1 MAKRTRKK
9 RKISPI
15 KKTLRK
21 KNLARNFIVLL
32 SLIFI
37 LLLFAYFFL
46 SKNNQAVNSSSNNNI
61 LQSQKLYTND
71 EIMEEIIQNLNPDI
85 KNNILEKDL
94 EEEKTKKESFEE
106 ELKKDISKEVFE
118 RQKEIEKSKVE
129 QKIEI
134 KQSKEIED
142 EIIEEKSQIEKP
154 ITKQKKD
161 LITKKD
167 NYKYDLKTKPKLV
180 IIIDDVVSKIQKDK
194 ILNIG
199 YPITMAFLPPKSG
212 HKESAIIA
220 QNLPFHM
227 IHFPMQASKNFKNI
241 EVNTLNISDSYET
254 IEARVKQLRVL
265 YPNATYTNN
274 HTGSVFT
281 ENYEAMDKL
290 FSELKKYNFIFVDS
304 KTTPNSVAKELSIK
318 YQMPYIVRDTF
329 LDNDRSFTAI
339 QNQLKDAIRVAKK
352 QGFAIAIG
360 HPYEVT
366 FQVLKESKHLLNDVE
381 PIFLNKLPYFHVKA
395 GKDDIAKQTPINE
408 AEVYGYF
415 QGKLIMYSNFK
426 KKGNS

>member
-15 KKTLRK
+15 KKSLRK
-21 KNLARNFIVLL
+21 RNLARNFIVLL
-32 SLIFI
+32 ALIFL

-46 SKNNQAVNSSSNNNI
+46 SKNNQTVKSSSNNNI
-61 LQSQKLYTND
+61 LQSKKLYTND
-71 EIMEEIIQNLNPDI
+71 EIMEKVIENLNPDS
-85 KNNILEKDL
+85 KNNILEKNL
-94 EEEKTKKESFEE
+94 ETEENKKEIFEQ
-106 ELKKDISKEVFE
+106 ELKKDILKEVLE
-118 RQKEIEKSKVE
+118 KQKEIEKSKIEEKV
-129 QKIEI
+129 EI
-134 KQSKEIED
+134 KQAKEPSKEIED
-142 EIIEEKSQIEKP
+142 EIIEEKTKIEKP
-154 ITKQKKD
+154 AIKEKKE

-167 NYKYDLKTKPKLV
+167 SYKYDLKTKPKLV
-180 IIIDDVVSKIQKDK
+180 IIIDDVVSKSQKDK

-199 YPITMAFLPPKSG
+199 YPITMAFLPPNG
-212 HKESAIIA
+212 VQKESAIIA

-290 FSELKKYNFIFVDS
+290 FRALKKYNFIFVDS

-381 PIFLNKLPYFHVKA
+381 PIFLNKLPY
-395 GKDDIAKQTPINE
+395 
-408 AEVYGYF
+408 
-415 QGKLIMYSNFK
+415 L
-426 KKGNS
+426 

>member
-15 KKTLRK
+15 KKSLRK
-21 KNLARNFIVLL
+21 RNLARNFIVLL
-32 SLIFI
+32 ALIFL

-71 EIMEEIIQNLNPDI
+71 EIMEKVIENLNPDS
-85 KNNILEKDL
+85 KNNILEKNL
-94 EEEKTKKESFEE
+94 ETEENKKEIFEQ
-106 ELKKDISKEVFE
+106 ELKKDILKEVLE
-118 RQKEIEKSKVE
+118 KQKEIEKSKIEEKV
-129 QKIEI
+129 EI
-134 KQSKEIED
+134 KQAKEPSKEIED
-142 EIIEEKSQIEKP
+142 EIIEEKTKIEKP
-154 ITKQKKD
+154 AIKEKKE

-167 NYKYDLKTKPKLV
+167 SYKYDLKTKPKLV
-180 IIIDDVVSKIQKDK
+180 IIIDDVVSKSQKDK

-199 YPITMAFLPPKSG
+199 YPITMAFLPPNG
-212 HKESAIIA
+212 VQKESAIIA

-241 EVNTLNISDSYET
+241 EIDTLNISDSYEK
-254 IEARVKQLRVL
+254 IEARVKKLRDL
-265 YPNATYTNN
+265 YPNTTYTNN

-290 FSELKKYNFIFVDS
+290 FRALKKYNFIFVDS

-381 PIFLNKLPYFHVKA
+381 PIFLNKLPY
-395 GKDDIAKQTPINE
+395 
-408 AEVYGYF
+408 
-415 QGKLIMYSNFK
+415 L
-426 KKGNS
+426 

>member
-1 MAKRTRKK
+1 MVKKTRKK

-15 KKTLRK
+15 KKSLRK
-21 KNLARNFIVLL
+21 RNLARNFIVLL
-32 SLIFI
+32 ALIFL

-46 SKNNQAVNSSSNNNI
+46 SKNNQAVKSSSNNNI
-61 LQSQKLYTND
+61 LQSKKLYTND
-71 EIMEEIIQNLNPDI
+71 EIMEKVIENLNPDS
-85 KNNILEKDL
+85 KNNILEKNL
-94 EEEKTKKESFEE
+94 ETEENKKEIFEQ
-106 ELKKDISKEVFE
+106 ELKKDILKEVLE
-118 RQKEIEKSKVE
+118 KQKEIEKSKIEEKV
-129 QKIEI
+129 EI
-134 KQSKEIED
+134 KQAKEPSKEIED
-142 EIIEEKSQIEKP
+142 EIIEEKTKIEKP
-154 ITKQKKD
+154 AIKEKKE

-167 NYKYDLKTKPKLV
+167 SYKYDLKTKPKLV
-180 IIIDDVVSKIQKDK
+180 IIIDDVVSKSQKDK

-199 YPITMAFLPPKSG
+199 YPITMAFLPPNG
-212 HKESAIIA
+212 VQKESAIIA

-290 FSELKKYNFIFVDS
+290 FRALKKYNFIFVDS

-366 FQVLKESKHLLNDVE
+366 FKVLKESKHLLNDVE
-381 PIFLNKLPYFHVKA
+381 PIFLNKLPY
-395 GKDDIAKQTPINE
+395 
-408 AEVYGYF
+408 
-415 QGKLIMYSNFK
+415 L
-426 KKGNS
+426 

>member
-15 KKTLRK
+15 KKSLRK
-21 KNLARNFIVLL
+21 RNLARNFIVLL
-32 SLIFI
+32 ALIFL

-46 SKNNQAVNSSSNNNI
+46 SKNNQAVKSSSNNNI
-61 LQSQKLYTND
+61 LQSKKLYTND
-71 EIMEEIIQNLNPDI
+71 EIMEKVIENLNPDN
-85 KNNILEKDL
+85 KNNILEKNL
-94 EEEKTKKESFEE
+94 ETEENKKEIFEQ
-106 ELKKDISKEVFE
+106 ELKKDILKEVLE
-118 RQKEIEKSKVE
+118 KQKEIEKSKIEEKV
-129 QKIEI
+129 EI
-134 KQSKEIED
+134 KQAKEPSKEIED
-142 EIIEEKSQIEKP
+142 EIIEEKTKIEKP
-154 ITKQKKD
+154 AIKEKKE

-167 NYKYDLKTKPKLV
+167 SYKYDLKTKPKLV
-180 IIIDDVVSKIQKDK
+180 IIIDDVVSKTQKDK

-199 YPITMAFLPPKSG
+199 YPITMAFLPPNSG

-290 FSELKKYNFIFVDS
+290 FRALKKYNFIFVDS

-381 PIFLNKLPYFHVKA
+381 PIFLNKLPY
-395 GKDDIAKQTPINE
+395 
-408 AEVYGYF
+408 
-415 QGKLIMYSNFK
+415 L
-426 KKGNS
+426 

>member
-1 MAKRTRKK
+1 MVKKTRKK

-15 KKTLRK
+15 KKSLRK
-21 KNLARNFIVLL
+21 RNLARNFIVLL
-32 SLIFI
+32 ALIFL

-46 SKNNQAVNSSSNNNI
+46 SKNNQTVKSSSNNNI
-61 LQSQKLYTND
+61 LQSKKLYTND
-71 EIMEEIIQNLNPDI
+71 EIMEKVIENLNPDS
-85 KNNILEKDL
+85 KNNILEKNL
-94 EEEKTKKESFEE
+94 ETEENKKEIFEQ
-106 ELKKDISKEVFE
+106 ELKKDILKEVLE
-118 RQKEIEKSKVE
+118 KQKEIEKSKIEEKV
-129 QKIEI
+129 EI
-134 KQSKEIED
+134 KQAKEPSKEIED
-142 EIIEEKSQIEKP
+142 EIIEEKTQIEKP

-180 IIIDDVVSKIQKDK
+180 IIIDDVVSKSQKDK

-199 YPITMAFLPPKSG
+199 YPITMAFLPPNG
-212 HKESAIIA
+212 VQKESAIIA

-290 FSELKKYNFIFVDS
+290 FRALKKYNFIFVDS

-381 PIFLNKLPYFHVKA
+381 PIFLNKLPY
-395 GKDDIAKQTPINE
+395 
-408 AEVYGYF
+408 
-415 QGKLIMYSNFK
+415 L
-426 KKGNS
+426 

>member
-1 MAKRTRKK
+1 MVKKTRKK

-15 KKTLRK
+15 KKSLRK
-21 KNLARNFIVLL
+21 RNLARNFIVLL
-32 SLIFI
+32 ALIFL

-46 SKNNQAVNSSSNNNI
+46 SKNNQTVKSSSNNNI
-61 LQSQKLYTND
+61 LQSKKLYTND
-71 EIMEEIIQNLNPDI
+71 EIMEKVIENLNPDS
-85 KNNILEKDL
+85 KNNILEKNL
-94 EEEKTKKESFEE
+94 ETEENKKEIFEQ
-106 ELKKDISKEVFE
+106 ELKKDILKEVLE
-118 RQKEIEKSKVE
+118 KQKEIEKSKIEEKV
-129 QKIEI
+129 EI
-134 KQSKEIED
+134 KQAKEPSKEIED
-142 EIIEEKSQIEKP
+142 EIIEEKTKIEKP
-154 ITKQKKD
+154 AIKEKKE

-167 NYKYDLKTKPKLV
+167 SYKYDLKTKPKLV
-180 IIIDDVVSKIQKDK
+180 IIIDDVVSKTQKDK

-241 EVNTLNISDSYET
+241 EVNTLNISDSYEK
-254 IEARVKQLRVL
+254 IEARVKKLRDL
-265 YPNATYTNN
+265 YPNTTYTNN

-290 FSELKKYNFIFVDS
+290 FRALKKYNFIFVDS

-381 PIFLNKLPYFHVKA
+381 PIFLNKLPY
-395 GKDDIAKQTPINE
+395 
-408 AEVYGYF
+408 
-415 QGKLIMYSNFK
+415 L
-426 KKGNS
+426 

>member
-1 MAKRTRKK
+1 MVKKTRKK

-15 KKTLRK
+15 KKSLRK
-21 KNLARNFIVLL
+21 RNLARNFIVLL
-32 SLIFI
+32 ALIFL

-46 SKNNQAVNSSSNNNI
+46 SKNNQTVKSSSNNNI
-61 LQSQKLYTND
+61 LQSKKLYTND
-71 EIMEEIIQNLNPDI
+71 EIMEKVIENLNPDS
-85 KNNILEKDL
+85 KNNILEKNL
-94 EEEKTKKESFEE
+94 ETEENKKEIFEQ
-106 ELKKDISKEVFE
+106 ELKKDILKEVLE
-118 RQKEIEKSKVE
+118 KQKEIEKSKIEEKV
-129 QKIEI
+129 EI
-134 KQSKEIED
+134 KQAKEPSKEIED
-142 EIIEEKSQIEKP
+142 EIIEEKTKIEKP
-154 ITKQKKD
+154 AIKEKKE

-167 NYKYDLKTKPKLV
+167 SYKYDLKTKPKLV
-180 IIIDDVVSKIQKDK
+180 IIIDDVVSKSQKDK

-199 YPITMAFLPPKSG
+199 YPITMAFLPPNG
-212 HKESAIIA
+212 VQKESAIIA

-241 EVNTLNISDSYET
+241 EIDTLNISDSYEK
-254 IEARVKQLRVL
+254 IEARVKKLRDL
-265 YPNATYTNN
+265 YPNTTYTNN

-290 FSELKKYNFIFVDS
+290 FRALKKYNFIFVDS

-366 FQVLKESKHLLNDVE
+366 FKVLKESKHLLNDVE
-381 PIFLNKLPYFHVKA
+381 PIFLNKLPY
-395 GKDDIAKQTPINE
+395 
-408 AEVYGYF
+408 
-415 QGKLIMYSNFK
+415 L
-426 KKGNS
+426 

>member
-1 MAKRTRKK
+1 MVKKTRKK

-21 KNLARNFIVLL
+21 RNLARNFIVLL
-32 SLIFI
+32 ALIFL

-46 SKNNQAVNSSSNNNI
+46 SKNNQTVKSSSNNNI
-61 LQSQKLYTND
+61 LQSKKLYTND
-71 EIMEEIIQNLNPDI
+71 EIMEKVIENLNPDS
-85 KNNILEKDL
+85 KNNILEKNL
-94 EEEKTKKESFEE
+94 ETEENKKEIFEQ
-106 ELKKDISKEVFE
+106 ELKKDILKEVLE
-118 RQKEIEKSKVE
+118 KQKEIEKSKIEEKV
-129 QKIEI
+129 EI
-134 KQSKEIED
+134 KQAKEPSKEIED
-142 EIIEEKSQIEKP
+142 EIIEEKTKIEKP
-154 ITKQKKD
+154 AIKEKKE

-167 NYKYDLKTKPKLV
+167 SYKYDLKTKPKLV
-180 IIIDDVVSKIQKDK
+180 IIIDDVVSKSQKDK

-199 YPITMAFLPPKSG
+199 YPITMAFLPPNSG

-290 FSELKKYNFIFVDS
+290 FRALKKYNFIFVDS

-366 FQVLKESKHLLNDVE
+366 FKVLKESKHLLNDVE
-381 PIFLNKLPYFHVKA
+381 PIFLNKLPY
-395 GKDDIAKQTPINE
+395 
-408 AEVYGYF
+408 
-415 QGKLIMYSNFK
+415 L
-426 KKGNS
+426 

>member
-1 MAKRTRKK
+1 MVKKTRKK

-15 KKTLRK
+15 KKSLRK
-21 KNLARNFIVLL
+21 RNLARNFIVLL
-32 SLIFI
+32 ALIFL

-46 SKNNQAVNSSSNNNI
+46 SKNNQTVKSSSNNNI
-61 LQSQKLYTND
+61 LQSKKLYTND
-71 EIMEEIIQNLNPDI
+71 EIMEKVIENLNPDS
-85 KNNILEKDL
+85 KNNILEKNL
-94 EEEKTKKESFEE
+94 ETEENKKEIFEQ
-106 ELKKDISKEVFE
+106 ELKKDILKEVLE
-118 RQKEIEKSKVE
+118 KQKEIEKSKIEEKV
-129 QKIEI
+129 EI
-134 KQSKEIED
+134 KQAKEPSKEIED
-142 EIIEEKSQIEKP
+142 EIIEEKTKIEKP
-154 ITKQKKD
+154 AIKEKKE

-167 NYKYDLKTKPKLV
+167 SYKYDLKTKPKLV
-180 IIIDDVVSKIQKDK
+180 IIIDDVVSKSQKDK

-199 YPITMAFLPPKSG
+199 YPITMAFLPPNSG

-241 EVNTLNISDSYET
+241 EIDTLNISDSYEK
-254 IEARVKQLRVL
+254 IEARVKKLRDL
-265 YPNATYTNN
+265 YPNTTYTNN

-290 FSELKKYNFIFVDS
+290 FRALKKYNFIFVDS

-366 FQVLKESKHLLNDVE
+366 FKVLKESKHLLNDVE
-381 PIFLNKLPYFHVKA
+381 PIFLNKLPY
-395 GKDDIAKQTPINE
+395 
-408 AEVYGYF
+408 
-415 QGKLIMYSNFK
+415 L
-426 KKGNS
+426 

>member
-32 SLIFI
+32 ALIFL

-46 SKNNQAVNSSSNNNI
+46 SKNNQTVKSSSNNNI
-61 LQSQKLYTND
+61 LQSKKLYTND
-71 EIMEEIIQNLNPDI
+71 EIMEKVIENLNPDS
-85 KNNILEKDL
+85 KNNILEKNLQL
-94 EEEKTKKESFEE
+94 EEDKKEIFEQ
-106 ELKKDISKEVFE
+106 ELKKDILKEVLE
-118 RQKEIEKSKVE
+118 KQKEIEKSKIEEKV
-129 QKIEI
+129 EI
-134 KQSKEIED
+134 KQAKEPSKEIED
-142 EIIEEKSQIEKP
+142 EIIEEKTKIEKP
-154 ITKQKKD
+154 AIKEKKE

-167 NYKYDLKTKPKLV
+167 SYKYDLKTKPKLV
-180 IIIDDVVSKIQKDK
+180 IIIDDVVSKSQKDK

-199 YPITMAFLPPKSG
+199 YPITMAFLPPNG
-212 HKESAIIA
+212 VQKESAIIA

-241 EVNTLNISDSYET
+241 EIDTLNISDSYEK
-254 IEARVKQLRVL
+254 IEARVKKLRDL
-265 YPNATYTNN
+265 YPNTTYTNN

-290 FSELKKYNFIFVDS
+290 FRALKKYNFIFVDS

-366 FQVLKESKHLLNDVE
+366 FKVLKESKHLLNDVE
-381 PIFLNKLPYFHVKA
+381 PIFLNKLPY
-395 GKDDIAKQTPINE
+395 
-408 AEVYGYF
+408 
-415 QGKLIMYSNFK
+415 L
-426 KKGNS
+426 

>member
-15 KKTLRK
+15 KKSLRK
-21 KNLARNFIVLL
+21 RNLARNFIVLL
-32 SLIFI
+32 TLIFL

-46 SKNNQAVNSSSNNNI
+46 SKNNQTVKSSSNNNI

-71 EIMEEIIQNLNPDI
+71 EIMEEVIESLNPDS

-94 EEEKTKKESFEE
+94 QTEENKKEIFEK
-106 ELKKDISKEVFE
+106 ELKKDILKEVLE
-118 RQKEIEKSKVE
+118 KQKEIEKLKIE
-129 QKIEI
+129 QNIEI
-134 KQSKEIED
+134 KQPKEPSKEIEE
-142 EIIEEKSQIEKP
+142 EIIEEKSKIEKP
-154 ITKQKKD
+154 IIKETKQ

-167 NYKYDLKTKPKLV
+167 SYKYDLKTKPKLV
-180 IIIDDVVSKIQKDK
+180 IIIDDVVSKSQKDK

-199 YPITMAFLPPKSG
+199 YPINMAFLPPNG
-212 HKESAIIA
+212 AQKESATIA

-241 EVNTLNISDSYET
+241 ESDTLNISDSYEK
-254 IEARVKQLRVL
+254 IEARVKQLRAL
-265 YPNATYTNN
+265 YPNAIYTNN

-290 FSELKKYNFIFVDS
+290 FRALKKYNFIFVDS

-366 FQVLKESKHLLNDVE
+366 FKVLKESKHLLNDVE
-381 PIFLNKLPYFHVKA
+381 PIFLNKLPY
-395 GKDDIAKQTPINE
+395 
-408 AEVYGYF
+408 
-415 QGKLIMYSNFK
+415 L
-426 KKGNS
+426 

>member
-1 MAKRTRKK
+1 MVKKTRKK

-15 KKTLRK
+15 KKSLRK
-21 KNLARNFIVLL
+21 RNLARNFIVLL
-32 SLIFI
+32 ALIFL

-46 SKNNQAVNSSSNNNI
+46 SKNNQTVKSSSNNNI
-61 LQSQKLYTND
+61 LQSKKLYTND
-71 EIMEEIIQNLNPDI
+71 EIMEKVIENLNPDS
-85 KNNILEKDL
+85 KNNILEKNL
-94 EEEKTKKESFEE
+94 ETEENKKEIFEQ
-106 ELKKDISKEVFE
+106 ELKKDILKEVLE
-118 RQKEIEKSKVE
+118 KQKEIEKSKIEEKV
-129 QKIEI
+129 EI
-134 KQSKEIED
+134 KQAKEPSKEIED
-142 EIIEEKSQIEKP
+142 EIIEEKTQIEKP

-180 IIIDDVVSKIQKDK
+180 IIIDDVVSKSQKDK

-199 YPITMAFLPPKSG
+199 YPITMAFLPPNG
-212 HKESAIIA
+212 VQKESAIIA

-290 FSELKKYNFIFVDS
+290 FRALKKYNFIFVDS
-304 KTTPNSVAKELSIK
+304 RTTPNSVAKELSIK

-381 PIFLNKLPYFHVKA
+381 PIFLNKLPY
-395 GKDDIAKQTPINE
+395 
-408 AEVYGYF
+408 
-415 QGKLIMYSNFK
+415 L
-426 KKGNS
+426 

>member
-1 MAKRTRKK
+1 MVKKTRKK

-15 KKTLRK
+15 KKSLRK
-21 KNLARNFIVLL
+21 RNLARNFIVLL
-32 SLIFI
+32 ALIFL

-46 SKNNQAVNSSSNNNI
+46 SKNNQTVKSSSNNNI
-61 LQSQKLYTND
+61 LQSKKLYTND
-71 EIMEEIIQNLNPDI
+71 EIMEKVIENLNPDS
-85 KNNILEKDL
+85 KNNILEKNL
-94 EEEKTKKESFEE
+94 ETEENKKEIFEQ
-106 ELKKDISKEVFE
+106 ELKKDILKEVLE
-118 RQKEIEKSKVE
+118 KQKEIEKSKIEEKV
-129 QKIEI
+129 EI
-134 KQSKEIED
+134 KQAKEPSKEIED
-142 EIIEEKSQIEKP
+142 EIIEEKTKIEKP
-154 ITKQKKD
+154 AIKEKKE

-167 NYKYDLKTKPKLV
+167 SYKYDLKTKPKLV
-180 IIIDDVVSKIQKDK
+180 IIIDDVVSKSQKDK

-199 YPITMAFLPPKSG
+199 YPITMAFLPPNSG

-254 IEARVKQLRVL
+254 IEARVKQLRDL
-265 YPNATYTNN
+265 YPNTTYTNN

-290 FSELKKYNFIFVDS
+290 FRALKKYNFIFVDS

-381 PIFLNKLPYFHVKA
+381 PIFLNKLPY
-395 GKDDIAKQTPINE
+395 
-408 AEVYGYF
+408 
-415 QGKLIMYSNFK
+415 L
-426 KKGNS
+426 

>member
-1 MAKRTRKK
+1 MVKKTRKK

-15 KKTLRK
+15 KKSLRK
-21 KNLARNFIVLL
+21 RNLARNFIVLL
-32 SLIFI
+32 ALIFL

-46 SKNNQAVNSSSNNNI
+46 SKNNQTVKSSSNNNI
-61 LQSQKLYTND
+61 LQSKKLYTND
-71 EIMEEIIQNLNPDI
+71 EIMEKVIENLNPDS
-85 KNNILEKDL
+85 KNNILEKNL
-94 EEEKTKKESFEE
+94 ETEENKKEIFEQ
-106 ELKKDISKEVFE
+106 ELKKDILKEVLE
-118 RQKEIEKSKVE
+118 KQKEIEKSKIEEKV
-129 QKIEI
+129 EI
-134 KQSKEIED
+134 KQAKEPSKEIED
-142 EIIEEKSQIEKP
+142 EIIEEKTKIEKP
-154 ITKQKKD
+154 AIKEKKELIAKKD
-161 LITKKD
+161 R
-167 NYKYDLKTKPKLV
+167 YKYDLKTKPKLV
-180 IIIDDVVSKIQKDK
+180 IIIDDVVSKSQKDK

-199 YPITMAFLPPKSG
+199 YPITMAFLPPNG
-212 HKESAIIA
+212 VQKESAIIA

-241 EVNTLNISDSYET
+241 EIDTLNISDSYEK
-254 IEARVKQLRVL
+254 IEARVKKLRDL
-265 YPNATYTNN
+265 YPNTTYTNN

-290 FSELKKYNFIFVDS
+290 FRALKKYNFIFVDS
-304 KTTPNSVAKELSIK
+304 RTTPNSVAKELSIK

-381 PIFLNKLPYFHVKA
+381 PIFLNKLPY
-395 GKDDIAKQTPINE
+395 
-408 AEVYGYF
+408 
-415 QGKLIMYSNFK
+415 L
-426 KKGNS
+426 

>member
-1 MAKRTRKK
+1 MVKKTRKK

-15 KKTLRK
+15 KKSLRK
-21 KNLARNFIVLL
+21 RNLARNFIVLL
-32 SLIFI
+32 ALIFL

-46 SKNNQAVNSSSNNNI
+46 SKNNQTVKSSSNNNI
-61 LQSQKLYTND
+61 LQSKKLYTND
-71 EIMEEIIQNLNPDI
+71 EIMEKVIENLNPDS
-85 KNNILEKDL
+85 KNNILEKNL
-94 EEEKTKKESFEE
+94 ETEENKKEIFEQ
-106 ELKKDISKEVFE
+106 ELKKDILKEVLE
-118 RQKEIEKSKVE
+118 KQKEIEKSKIEEKV
-129 QKIEI
+129 EI
-134 KQSKEIED
+134 KQAKEPSKEIED
-142 EIIEEKSQIEKP
+142 EIIEEKTKIEKP
-154 ITKQKKD
+154 AIKEKKE

-167 NYKYDLKTKPKLV
+167 SYKYDLKTKPKLV
-180 IIIDDVVSKIQKDK
+180 IIIDDVVSKTQKDK

-199 YPITMAFLPPKSG
+199 YPITMAFLPPNG
-212 HKESAIIA
+212 VQKESAIIA

-241 EVNTLNISDSYET
+241 EIDTLNISDSYEK
-254 IEARVKQLRVL
+254 IEARVKKLRDL
-265 YPNATYTNN
+265 YPNTTYTNN

-290 FSELKKYNFIFVDS
+290 FRALKKYNFIFVDS

-366 FQVLKESKHLLNDVE
+366 FKVLKESKHLLNDVE
-381 PIFLNKLPYFHVKA
+381 PIFLNKLPY
-395 GKDDIAKQTPINE
+395 
-408 AEVYGYF
+408 
-415 QGKLIMYSNFK
+415 L
-426 KKGNS
+426 

>member
-15 KKTLRK
+15 KKSLRK
-21 KNLARNFIVLL
+21 RNLARNFIVLL
-32 SLIFI
+32 ALIFL

-61 LQSQKLYTND
+61 LQSKKLYTND
-71 EIMEEIIQNLNPDI
+71 EIMEKVIENLNPDS
-85 KNNILEKDL
+85 KNNILEKNL
-94 EEEKTKKESFEE
+94 ETEENKKEIFEQ
-106 ELKKDISKEVFE
+106 ELKKDILKEVLE
-118 RQKEIEKSKVE
+118 KQKEIEKSKIEEKV
-129 QKIEI
+129 EI
-134 KQSKEIED
+134 KQAKEPSKEIED
-142 EIIEEKSQIEKP
+142 EIIEEKTKIEKP
-154 ITKQKKD
+154 AIKEKKE

-167 NYKYDLKTKPKLV
+167 SYKYDLKTKPKLV
-180 IIIDDVVSKIQKDK
+180 IIIDDVVSKSQKDK

-199 YPITMAFLPPKSG
+199 YPITMAFLPPNG
-212 HKESAIIA
+212 VQKESAIIA

-241 EVNTLNISDSYET
+241 EIDTLNISDSYEK
-254 IEARVKQLRVL
+254 IEARVKKLRDL
-265 YPNATYTNN
+265 YPNTTYTNN

-290 FSELKKYNFIFVDS
+290 FRALKKYNFIFVDS

-366 FQVLKESKHLLNDVE
+366 FKVLKESKHLLNDVE
-381 PIFLNKLPYFHVKA
+381 PIFLNKLPY
-395 GKDDIAKQTPINE
+395 
-408 AEVYGYF
+408 
-415 QGKLIMYSNFK
+415 L
-426 KKGNS
+426 

>member
-1 MAKRTRKK
+1 MVKKTRKK

-15 KKTLRK
+15 KKSLRK
-21 KNLARNFIVLL
+21 RNLARNFIVLL
-32 SLIFI
+32 ALIFL

-46 SKNNQAVNSSSNNNI
+46 SKNNQTVKSSSNNNI
-61 LQSQKLYTND
+61 LQSKKLYTND
-71 EIMEEIIQNLNPDI
+71 EIMEKVIENLNPDS
-85 KNNILEKDL
+85 KNNILEKNL
-94 EEEKTKKESFEE
+94 ETEENKKEIFEQ
-106 ELKKDISKEVFE
+106 ELKKDILKEVLE
-118 RQKEIEKSKVE
+118 KQKEIEKSKIEEKV
-129 QKIEI
+129 EI
-134 KQSKEIED
+134 KQAKEPSKEIED

-180 IIIDDVVSKIQKDK
+180 IIIDDVVSKSQKDK

-199 YPITMAFLPPKSG
+199 YPITMAFLPPNG
-212 HKESAIIA
+212 VQKESAIIA

-241 EVNTLNISDSYET
+241 EIDTLNISDSYET

-290 FSELKKYNFIFVDS
+290 FRALKKYNFIFVDS

-381 PIFLNKLPYFHVKA
+381 PIFLNKLPY
-395 GKDDIAKQTPINE
+395 
-408 AEVYGYF
+408 
-415 QGKLIMYSNFK
+415 L
-426 KKGNS
+426 

>member
-1 MAKRTRKK
+1 MVKKTRKK

-15 KKTLRK
+15 KKSLRK
-21 KNLARNFIVLL
+21 RNLARNFIVLL
-32 SLIFI
+32 ALIFL

-46 SKNNQAVNSSSNNNI
+46 SKNNQTVKSSSNNNI
-61 LQSQKLYTND
+61 LQSKKLYTND
-71 EIMEEIIQNLNPDI
+71 EIMEKVIENLNPDS
-85 KNNILEKDL
+85 KNNILEKNL
-94 EEEKTKKESFEE
+94 ETEENKKEIFEQ
-106 ELKKDISKEVFE
+106 ELKKDILKEVLE
-118 RQKEIEKSKVE
+118 KQKEIEKSKIEEKV
-129 QKIEI
+129 EI
-134 KQSKEIED
+134 KQAKEPSKEIED
-142 EIIEEKSQIEKP
+142 EIIEEKTKIEKP
-154 ITKQKKD
+154 AIKEKKE

-167 NYKYDLKTKPKLV
+167 SYKYDLKTKPKLV
-180 IIIDDVVSKIQKDK
+180 IIIDDVVSKSQKDK

-199 YPITMAFLPPKSG
+199 YPITMAFLPPNG
-212 HKESAIIA
+212 VQKESAIIA

-241 EVNTLNISDSYET
+241 EVNTLNISDSYEK
-254 IEARVKQLRVL
+254 IEARVKKLRDL
-265 YPNATYTNN
+265 YPNTTYTNN

-290 FSELKKYNFIFVDS
+290 FRALKKYNFIFVDS

-381 PIFLNKLPYFHVKA
+381 PIFLNKLPY
-395 GKDDIAKQTPINE
+395 
-408 AEVYGYF
+408 
-415 QGKLIMYSNFK
+415 L
-426 KKGNS
+426 

>member
-1 MAKRTRKK
+1 MVKKTRKK

-15 KKTLRK
+15 KKSLRK
-21 KNLARNFIVLL
+21 RNLARNFIVLL

-46 SKNNQAVNSSSNNNI
+46 SKNNQTVNSSSNNNI
-61 LQSQKLYTND
+61 LQSKKLYTND
-71 EIMEEIIQNLNPDI
+71 EIMEKVIENLNPDS
-85 KNNILEKDL
+85 KNNILEKNL
-94 EEEKTKKESFEE
+94 ETEENKKEIFEQ
-106 ELKKDISKEVFE
+106 ELKKDILKEVLE
-118 RQKEIEKSKVE
+118 KQKEIEKSKIEEKV
-129 QKIEI
+129 EI
-134 KQSKEIED
+134 KQAKEPSKEIED
-142 EIIEEKSQIEKP
+142 EIIEEKTKIEKP
-154 ITKQKKD
+154 AIKEKKE

-167 NYKYDLKTKPKLV
+167 SYKYDLKTKPKLV
-180 IIIDDVVSKIQKDK
+180 IIIDDVVSKSQKDK

-199 YPITMAFLPPKSG
+199 YPITMAFLPPNG
-212 HKESAIIA
+212 VQKESAIIA

-290 FSELKKYNFIFVDS
+290 FRALKKYNFIFVDS

-366 FQVLKESKHLLNDVE
+366 FKVLKESKHLLNDVE
-381 PIFLNKLPYFHVKA
+381 PIFLNKLPY
-395 GKDDIAKQTPINE
+395 
-408 AEVYGYF
+408 
-415 QGKLIMYSNFK
+415 L
-426 KKGNS
+426 

>member
-1 MAKRTRKK
+1 MVKKTRKK

-15 KKTLRK
+15 KKSLRK
-21 KNLARNFIVLL
+21 RNLARNFIVLL
-32 SLIFI
+32 ALIFL

-46 SKNNQAVNSSSNNNI
+46 SKNNQTVKSSSNNNI
-61 LQSQKLYTND
+61 LQSKKLYTND
-71 EIMEEIIQNLNPDI
+71 EIMEKVIENLNPDN
-85 KNNILEKDL
+85 KNNILEKNL
-94 EEEKTKKESFEE
+94 ETEENKKEIFEQ
-106 ELKKDISKEVFE
+106 ELKKDILKEVLE
-118 RQKEIEKSKVE
+118 KQKEIEKSKIEEKV
-129 QKIEI
+129 EI
-134 KQSKEIED
+134 KQAKEPSKEIED
-142 EIIEEKSQIEKP
+142 EIIEEKTKIEKP
-154 ITKQKKD
+154 AIKEKKE

-167 NYKYDLKTKPKLV
+167 SYKYDLKTKPKLV
-180 IIIDDVVSKIQKDK
+180 IIIDDVVSKSQKDK

-199 YPITMAFLPPKSG
+199 YPITMAFLPPNG
-212 HKESAIIA
+212 VQKESAIIA

-241 EVNTLNISDSYET
+241 EIDTLNISDSYEK
-254 IEARVKQLRVL
+254 IEARVKKLRDL
-265 YPNATYTNN
+265 YPNTTYTNN

-290 FSELKKYNFIFVDS
+290 FRALKKYNFIFVDS

-381 PIFLNKLPYFHVKA
+381 PIFLNKLPY
-395 GKDDIAKQTPINE
+395 
-408 AEVYGYF
+408 
-415 QGKLIMYSNFK
+415 L
-426 KKGNS
+426 

>member
-46 SKNNQAVNSSSNNNI
+46 SKNNQTVKSSSNNNI
-61 LQSQKLYTND
+61 LQSKKLYTND
-71 EIMEEIIQNLNPDI
+71 EIMEKVIENLNPDS
-85 KNNILEKDL
+85 KNNILEKNL
-94 EEEKTKKESFEE
+94 ETEENKKEIFEQ
-106 ELKKDISKEVFE
+106 ELKKDILKEVLE
-118 RQKEIEKSKVE
+118 KQKEIEKSKIEEKV
-129 QKIEI
+129 EI
-134 KQSKEIED
+134 KQAKEPSKEIED
-142 EIIEEKSQIEKP
+142 EIIEEKTKIEKP
-154 ITKQKKD
+154 AIKEKKE

-167 NYKYDLKTKPKLV
+167 SYKYDLKTKPKLV
-180 IIIDDVVSKIQKDK
+180 IIIDDVVSKSQKDK

-199 YPITMAFLPPKSG
+199 YPITMAFLPPNSG

-290 FSELKKYNFIFVDS
+290 FRALKKYNFIFVDS
-304 KTTPNSVAKELSIK
+304 RTTPNSVAKELSIK

-381 PIFLNKLPYFHVKA
+381 PIFLNKLPY
-395 GKDDIAKQTPINE
+395 
-408 AEVYGYF
+408 
-415 QGKLIMYSNFK
+415 L
-426 KKGNS
+426 

>member
-21 KNLARNFIVLL
+21 RNLARNFIVLL

-106 ELKKDISKEVFE
+106 VFE
-118 RQKEIEKSKVE
+118 RQKEIEKSKIE
-129 QKIEI
+129 QKIET

-180 IIIDDVVSKIQKDK
+180 IIIDDVVSKTQKDK

-199 YPITMAFLPPKSG
+199 YPITMAFLPPNSG
-212 HKESAIIA
+212 HKESAIIT

-290 FSELKKYNFIFVDS
+290 FRALKKYNFIFVDS
-304 KTTPNSVAKELSIK
+304 RTTPNSVAKELSIK

-381 PIFLNKLPYFHVKA
+381 PIFLNKLPY
-395 GKDDIAKQTPINE
+395 
-408 AEVYGYF
+408 
-415 QGKLIMYSNFK
+415 L
-426 KKGNS
+426 

>member
-1 MAKRTRKK
+1 MVKKTRKK

-15 KKTLRK
+15 KKSLRK
-21 KNLARNFIVLL
+21 RNLARNFIVLL
-32 SLIFI
+32 ALIFL

-46 SKNNQAVNSSSNNNI
+46 SKNNQTVNSSSNNNI
-61 LQSQKLYTND
+61 LQSKKLYTND
-71 EIMEEIIQNLNPDI
+71 EIMEKVIENLNPDS
-85 KNNILEKDL
+85 KNNILEKNL
-94 EEEKTKKESFEE
+94 ETEENKKEIFEQ
-106 ELKKDISKEVFE
+106 ELKKDILKEVLE
-118 RQKEIEKSKVE
+118 KQKEIEKSKIEEKV
-129 QKIEI
+129 EI
-134 KQSKEIED
+134 KQAKEPSKEIED
-142 EIIEEKSQIEKP
+142 EIIEEKTQIEKP

-180 IIIDDVVSKIQKDK
+180 IIIDDVVSKTQKDK

-199 YPITMAFLPPKSG
+199 YPITMAFLPPNSG

-241 EVNTLNISDSYET
+241 EIDTLNISDSYEK
-254 IEARVKQLRVL
+254 IEARVKKLRDL
-265 YPNATYTNN
+265 YPNTTYTNN

-290 FSELKKYNFIFVDS
+290 FRALKKYNFIFVDS
-304 KTTPNSVAKELSIK
+304 RTTPNSVAKELSIK

-366 FQVLKESKHLLNDVE
+366 FKVLKESKHLLNDVE
-381 PIFLNKLPYFHVKA
+381 PIFLNKLPY
-395 GKDDIAKQTPINE
+395 
-408 AEVYGYF
+408 
-415 QGKLIMYSNFK
+415 L
-426 KKGNS
+426 

>member
-32 SLIFI
+32 ALIFL

-61 LQSQKLYTND
+61 LQSKKLYTND
-71 EIMEEIIQNLNPDI
+71 EIMEKVIENLNPDS
-85 KNNILEKDL
+85 KNNILEKNL
-94 EEEKTKKESFEE
+94 ETEENKKEIFEQ
-106 ELKKDISKEVFE
+106 ELKKDILKEVLE
-118 RQKEIEKSKVE
+118 KQKEIEKSKIEEKV
-129 QKIEI
+129 EI
-134 KQSKEIED
+134 KQAKEPSKEIED
-142 EIIEEKSQIEKP
+142 EIIEEKTKIEKP
-154 ITKQKKD
+154 AIKEKKE

-167 NYKYDLKTKPKLV
+167 SYKYDLKTKPKLV
-180 IIIDDVVSKIQKDK
+180 IIIDDVVSKSQKDK

-199 YPITMAFLPPKSG
+199 YPITMAFLPPNG
-212 HKESAIIA
+212 VQKESAIIA

-241 EVNTLNISDSYET
+241 EIDTLNISDSYEK
-254 IEARVKQLRVL
+254 IEARVKKLRDL
-265 YPNATYTNN
+265 YPNTTYTNN

-290 FSELKKYNFIFVDS
+290 FRALKKYNFIFVDS

-381 PIFLNKLPYFHVKA
+381 PIFLNKLPY
-395 GKDDIAKQTPINE
+395 
-408 AEVYGYF
+408 
-415 QGKLIMYSNFK
+415 L
-426 KKGNS
+426 

>member
-1 MAKRTRKK
+1 MVKKTRKK

-15 KKTLRK
+15 KKSLRK
-21 KNLARNFIVLL
+21 RNLARNFIVLL
-32 SLIFI
+32 ALIFL

-46 SKNNQAVNSSSNNNI
+46 SKNNQTVKSSSNNNI
-61 LQSQKLYTND
+61 LQSKKLYTND
-71 EIMEEIIQNLNPDI
+71 EIMEKVIENLNPDS
-85 KNNILEKDL
+85 KNNILEKNL
-94 EEEKTKKESFEE
+94 ETEENKKEIFEQ
-106 ELKKDISKEVFE
+106 ELKKDILKEVLE
-118 RQKEIEKSKVE
+118 KQKEIEKSKIEEKV
-129 QKIEI
+129 EI
-134 KQSKEIED
+134 KQAKEPSKEIED
-142 EIIEEKSQIEKP
+142 EIIEEKTKIEKP
-154 ITKQKKD
+154 AIKEKKE

-167 NYKYDLKTKPKLV
+167 SYKYDLKTKPKLV
-180 IIIDDVVSKIQKDK
+180 IIIDDVVSKSQKDK

-199 YPITMAFLPPKSG
+199 YPITMAFLPPNSG

-241 EVNTLNISDSYET
+241 EIDTLNISDSYET

-290 FSELKKYNFIFVDS
+290 FRALKKYNFIFVDS
-304 KTTPNSVAKELSIK
+304 RTTPNSVAKELSIK

-366 FQVLKESKHLLNDVE
+366 FKVLKESKHLLNDVE
-381 PIFLNKLPYFHVKA
+381 PIFLNKLPY
-395 GKDDIAKQTPINE
+395 
-408 AEVYGYF
+408 
-415 QGKLIMYSNFK
+415 L
-426 KKGNS
+426 

>member
-21 KNLARNFIVLL
+21 RNLARNFIVLL

-46 SKNNQAVNSSSNNNI
+46 SKNNQAVKSSSNNNI
-61 LQSQKLYTND
+61 LQSKKLYTND
-71 EIMEEIIQNLNPDI
+71 EIMEKIIQNLNPDI

-94 EEEKTKKESFEE
+94 ETEETKKEIFEQ
-106 ELKKDISKEVFE
+106 ELKKDILKEVLE
-118 RQKEIEKSKVE
+118 KQKEIEKSKIEEKV
-129 QKIEI
+129 EI
-134 KQSKEIED
+134 KQAKEPSKEIED
-142 EIIEEKSQIEKP
+142 EIIEEKTQIEKP

-180 IIIDDVVSKIQKDK
+180 IIIDDVVSKSQKDK

-199 YPITMAFLPPKSG
+199 YPITMAFLPPNSG

-290 FSELKKYNFIFVDS
+290 FRALKKYNFIFVDS

-366 FQVLKESKHLLNDVE
+366 FKVLKESKHLLNDVE
-381 PIFLNKLPYFHVKA
+381 PIFLNKLPY
-395 GKDDIAKQTPINE
+395 
-408 AEVYGYF
+408 
-415 QGKLIMYSNFK
+415 L
-426 KKGNS
+426 

>member
-1 MAKRTRKK
+1 M
-9 RKISPI
+9 
-15 KKTLRK
+15 
-21 KNLARNFIVLL
+21 
-32 SLIFI
+32 
-37 LLLFAYFFL
+37 
-46 SKNNQAVNSSSNNNI
+46 SKNNQTVKSSSNNNI
-61 LQSQKLYTND
+61 LQSKKLYTND
-71 EIMEEIIQNLNPDI
+71 EIMEKVIENLNPDS
-85 KNNILEKDL
+85 KNNILEKNL
-94 EEEKTKKESFEE
+94 ETEENKKEIFEQ
-106 ELKKDISKEVFE
+106 ELKKDILKEVLE
-118 RQKEIEKSKVE
+118 KQKEIEKSKIEEKV
-129 QKIEI
+129 EI
-134 KQSKEIED
+134 KQAKEPSKEIED
-142 EIIEEKSQIEKP
+142 EIIEEKTKIEKP
-154 ITKQKKD
+154 AIKEKKE

-167 NYKYDLKTKPKLV
+167 SYKYDLKTKPKLV
-180 IIIDDVVSKIQKDK
+180 IIIDDVVSKSQKDK

-199 YPITMAFLPPKSG
+199 YPITMAFLPPNG
-212 HKESAIIA
+212 VQKESAIIA

-241 EVNTLNISDSYET
+241 EIDTLNISDSYEK
-254 IEARVKQLRVL
+254 IEARVKKLRDL
-265 YPNATYTNN
+265 YPNTTYTNN

-290 FSELKKYNFIFVDS
+290 FRALKKYNFIFVDS

-381 PIFLNKLPYFHVKA
+381 PIFLNKLPY
-395 GKDDIAKQTPINE
+395 
-408 AEVYGYF
+408 
-415 QGKLIMYSNFK
+415 L
-426 KKGNS
+426 

>member
-1 MAKRTRKK
+1 MVKKTRKK

-15 KKTLRK
+15 KKSLRK
-21 KNLARNFIVLL
+21 RNLARNFIVLL
-32 SLIFI
+32 ALIFL

-46 SKNNQAVNSSSNNNI
+46 SKNNQTVKSSSNNNI
-61 LQSQKLYTND
+61 LQSKKLYTND
-71 EIMEEIIQNLNPDI
+71 EIMEKVIENLNPDN
-85 KNNILEKDL
+85 KNNILEKNL
-94 EEEKTKKESFEE
+94 ETEENKKEIFEQ
-106 ELKKDISKEVFE
+106 ELKKDILKEVLE
-118 RQKEIEKSKVE
+118 KQKEIEKSKIEEKV
-129 QKIEI
+129 EI
-134 KQSKEIED
+134 KQAKEPSKEIED
-142 EIIEEKSQIEKP
+142 EIIEEKTKIEKP
-154 ITKQKKD
+154 AIKEKKE

-167 NYKYDLKTKPKLV
+167 SYKYDLKTKPKLV
-180 IIIDDVVSKIQKDK
+180 IIIDDVVSKSQKDK

-199 YPITMAFLPPKSG
+199 YPINMAFLPPNG
-212 HKESAIIA
+212 VQKESAIIA

-241 EVNTLNISDSYET
+241 EVDTLNISDSYEK

-290 FSELKKYNFIFVDS
+290 FRALKKYNFIFVDS

-366 FQVLKESKHLLNDVE
+366 FKVLKESKHLLNDVE
-381 PIFLNKLPYFHVKA
+381 PIFLNKLPY
-395 GKDDIAKQTPINE
+395 
-408 AEVYGYF
+408 
-415 QGKLIMYSNFK
+415 L
-426 KKGNS
+426 

>member
-1 MAKRTRKK
+1 MVKKTRKK

-15 KKTLRK
+15 KKSLRK
-21 KNLARNFIVLL
+21 RNLARNFIVLL
-32 SLIFI
+32 ALIFL

-46 SKNNQAVNSSSNNNI
+46 SKNNQTVKSSSNNNI
-61 LQSQKLYTND
+61 LQSKKLYTND
-71 EIMEEIIQNLNPDI
+71 EIMEKVIENLNPDN
-85 KNNILEKDL
+85 KNNILEKNL
-94 EEEKTKKESFEE
+94 ETEENKKEIFEQ
-106 ELKKDISKEVFE
+106 ELKKDILKEVLE
-118 RQKEIEKSKVE
+118 KQKEIEKSKIEEKV
-129 QKIEI
+129 EI
-134 KQSKEIED
+134 KQAKEPSKEIED
-142 EIIEEKSQIEKP
+142 EIIEEKTKIEKP
-154 ITKQKKD
+154 AIKEKKE

-167 NYKYDLKTKPKLV
+167 SYKYDLKTKPKLV
-180 IIIDDVVSKIQKDK
+180 IIIDDVVSKSQKDK

-199 YPITMAFLPPKSG
+199 YPITMAFLPPNG
-212 HKESAIIA
+212 VQKESAIIA

-241 EVNTLNISDSYET
+241 EVDTLNISDSYEK

-290 FSELKKYNFIFVDS
+290 FRALKKYNFIFVDS

-366 FQVLKESKHLLNDVE
+366 FKVLKESKHLLNDVE
-381 PIFLNKLPYFHVKA
+381 PIFLNKLPY
-395 GKDDIAKQTPINE
+395 
-408 AEVYGYF
+408 
-415 QGKLIMYSNFK
+415 L
-426 KKGNS
+426 

>member
-1 MAKRTRKK
+1 MVKKTRKK

-15 KKTLRK
+15 KKSLRK
-21 KNLARNFIVLL
+21 RNLARNFIVLL
-32 SLIFI
+32 ALIFL

-46 SKNNQAVNSSSNNNI
+46 SKNNQTVKSSSNNNI
-61 LQSQKLYTND
+61 LQSKKLYTND
-71 EIMEEIIQNLNPDI
+71 EIMEKVIENLNPDS
-85 KNNILEKDL
+85 KNNILEKNL
-94 EEEKTKKESFEE
+94 ETEENKKEIFEQ
-106 ELKKDISKEVFE
+106 ELKKDILKEVLE
-118 RQKEIEKSKVE
+118 KQKEIEKSKIEEKV
-129 QKIEI
+129 EI
-134 KQSKEIED
+134 KQAKEPSKEIED
-142 EIIEEKSQIEKP
+142 EIIEEKTKIEKP
-154 ITKQKKD
+154 AIKEKKE

-167 NYKYDLKTKPKLV
+167 SYKYDLKTKPKLV
-180 IIIDDVVSKIQKDK
+180 IIIDDVVSKSQKDK

-199 YPITMAFLPPKSG
+199 YPITMAFLPPNG
-212 HKESAIIA
+212 VQKESAIIA

-241 EVNTLNISDSYET
+241 EIDTLNISDSYEK
-254 IEARVKQLRVL
+254 IEARVKKLRVL

-290 FSELKKYNFIFVDS
+290 FRALKKYNFIFVDS

-366 FQVLKESKHLLNDVE
+366 FKVLKESKHLLNDVE
-381 PIFLNKLPYFHVKA
+381 PIFLNKLPY
-395 GKDDIAKQTPINE
+395 
-408 AEVYGYF
+408 
-415 QGKLIMYSNFK
+415 L
-426 KKGNS
+426 

>member
-1 MAKRTRKK
+1 MVKKTRKK

-15 KKTLRK
+15 KKSLRK
-21 KNLARNFIVLL
+21 RNLARNFIVLL
-32 SLIFI
+32 ALIFL

-46 SKNNQAVNSSSNNNI
+46 SKNNQTVKSSSNNNI
-61 LQSQKLYTND
+61 LQSKKLYTND
-71 EIMEEIIQNLNPDI
+71 EIMEKVIENLNPDS
-85 KNNILEKDL
+85 KNNILEKNL
-94 EEEKTKKESFEE
+94 ETEENKKEIFEQ
-106 ELKKDISKEVFE
+106 ELKKDILKEVLE
-118 RQKEIEKSKVE
+118 KQKEIEKSKIEEKV
-129 QKIEI
+129 EI
-134 KQSKEIED
+134 KQAKEPSKEIED

-180 IIIDDVVSKIQKDK
+180 IIIDDVVSKSQKDK

-199 YPITMAFLPPKSG
+199 YPITMAFLPPNG
-212 HKESAIIA
+212 VQKESAIIA

-241 EVNTLNISDSYET
+241 EINTLNISDSYET

-290 FSELKKYNFIFVDS
+290 FRALKKYNFIFVDS

-381 PIFLNKLPYFHVKA
+381 PIFLNKLPY
-395 GKDDIAKQTPINE
+395 
-408 AEVYGYF
+408 
-415 QGKLIMYSNFK
+415 L
-426 KKGNS
+426 

>member
-1 MAKRTRKK
+1 MVKKTRKK

-15 KKTLRK
+15 KKSLRK
-21 KNLARNFIVLL
+21 RNLARNFIVLL
-32 SLIFI
+32 ALIFL

-46 SKNNQAVNSSSNNNI
+46 SKNNQAVKSSSNNNI

-71 EIMEEIIQNLNPDI
+71 EIMEKVIENLNPDN
-85 KNNILEKDL
+85 KNNILEKNL
-94 EEEKTKKESFEE
+94 ETEENKKEIFEQ
-106 ELKKDISKEVFE
+106 ELKKDILKEVLE
-118 RQKEIEKSKVE
+118 KQKEIEKSKIEEKV
-129 QKIEI
+129 EI
-134 KQSKEIED
+134 KQAKEPSKEIED
-142 EIIEEKSQIEKP
+142 EIIEEKTKIEKP
-154 ITKQKKD
+154 AIKEKKE

-167 NYKYDLKTKPKLV
+167 SYKYDLKTKPKLV
-180 IIIDDVVSKIQKDK
+180 IIIDDVVSKSQKDK

-199 YPITMAFLPPKSG
+199 YPITMAFLPPNG
-212 HKESAIIA
+212 VQKESAIIA

-241 EVNTLNISDSYET
+241 EIDTLNISDSYEK
-254 IEARVKQLRVL
+254 IEARVKKLRDL
-265 YPNATYTNN
+265 YPNTTYTNN

-290 FSELKKYNFIFVDS
+290 FRALKKYNFIFVDS
-304 KTTPNSVAKELSIK
+304 RTTPNSVAKELSIK

-381 PIFLNKLPYFHVKA
+381 PIFLNKLPY
-395 GKDDIAKQTPINE
+395 
-408 AEVYGYF
+408 
-415 QGKLIMYSNFK
+415 L
-426 KKGNS
+426 

>member
-21 KNLARNFIVLL
+21 RNLARNFIVLL
-32 SLIFI
+32 ALIFL

-61 LQSQKLYTND
+61 LQSKKLYTND
-71 EIMEEIIQNLNPDI
+71 EIMEKVIENLNPDS
-85 KNNILEKDL
+85 KNNILEKNL
-94 EEEKTKKESFEE
+94 ETEENKKEIFEQ
-106 ELKKDISKEVFE
+106 ELKKDILKEVLE
-118 RQKEIEKSKVE
+118 KQKEIEKSKIEEKV
-129 QKIEI
+129 EI
-134 KQSKEIED
+134 KQAKEPSKEIED
-142 EIIEEKSQIEKP
+142 EIIEEKTKIEKP
-154 ITKQKKD
+154 AIKEKKE

-167 NYKYDLKTKPKLV
+167 SYKYDLKTKPKLV
-180 IIIDDVVSKIQKDK
+180 IIIDDVVSKSQKDK

-199 YPITMAFLPPKSG
+199 YPITMAFLPPNG
-212 HKESAIIA
+212 VQKESAIIA

-241 EVNTLNISDSYET
+241 EIDTLNISDSYEK
-254 IEARVKQLRVL
+254 IEARVKKLRDL
-265 YPNATYTNN
+265 YPNTTYTNN

-290 FSELKKYNFIFVDS
+290 FRALKKYNFIFVDS

-366 FQVLKESKHLLNDVE
+366 FKVLKESKHLLNDVE
-381 PIFLNKLPYFHVKA
+381 PIFLNKLPY
-395 GKDDIAKQTPINE
+395 
-408 AEVYGYF
+408 
-415 QGKLIMYSNFK
+415 L
-426 KKGNS
+426 

>member
-21 KNLARNFIVLL
+21 RNLARNFIVLL

-71 EIMEEIIQNLNPDI
+71 EIMEKVIENLNPDS
-85 KNNILEKDL
+85 KNNILEKNL
-94 EEEKTKKESFEE
+94 ETEENKKEIFEQ
-106 ELKKDISKEVFE
+106 ELKKDILKEVLE
-118 RQKEIEKSKVE
+118 KQKEIEKSKIEEKV
-129 QKIEI
+129 EI
-134 KQSKEIED
+134 KQAKEPSKEIED
-142 EIIEEKSQIEKP
+142 EIIEEKTKIEKP
-154 ITKQKKD
+154 AIKEKKE

-167 NYKYDLKTKPKLV
+167 SYKYDLKTKPKLV
-180 IIIDDVVSKIQKDK
+180 IIIDDVVSKSQKDK

-199 YPITMAFLPPKSG
+199 YPITMAFLPPNG
-212 HKESAIIA
+212 VQKESAIIA

-290 FSELKKYNFIFVDS
+290 FRALKKYNFIFVDS
-304 KTTPNSVAKELSIK
+304 RTTPNSVAKELSIK

-381 PIFLNKLPYFHVKA
+381 PIFLNKLPY
-395 GKDDIAKQTPINE
+395 
-408 AEVYGYF
+408 
-415 QGKLIMYSNFK
+415 L
-426 KKGNS
+426 

>member
-61 LQSQKLYTND
+61 LQSKKLYTND
-71 EIMEEIIQNLNPDI
+71 EIMEKVIENLNPDS
-85 KNNILEKDL
+85 KNNILEKNL
-94 EEEKTKKESFEE
+94 ETEENKKEIFEQ
-106 ELKKDISKEVFE
+106 ELKKDILKEVLE
-118 RQKEIEKSKVE
+118 KQKEIEKSKIEEKV
-129 QKIEI
+129 EI
-134 KQSKEIED
+134 KQAKEPSKEIED
-142 EIIEEKSQIEKP
+142 EIIEEKTKIEKP
-154 ITKQKKD
+154 AIKEKKE

-167 NYKYDLKTKPKLV
+167 SYKYDLKTKPKLV
-180 IIIDDVVSKIQKDK
+180 IIIDDVVSKSQKDK

-199 YPITMAFLPPKSG
+199 YPITMAFLPPNG
-212 HKESAIIA
+212 VQKESAIIA

-290 FSELKKYNFIFVDS
+290 FRALKKYNFIFVDS
-304 KTTPNSVAKELSIK
+304 RTTPNSVAKELSIK

-381 PIFLNKLPYFHVKA
+381 PIFLNKLPY
-395 GKDDIAKQTPINE
+395 
-408 AEVYGYF
+408 
-415 QGKLIMYSNFK
+415 L
-426 KKGNS
+426 

>member
-1 MAKRTRKK
+1 MVKKTRKK

-15 KKTLRK
+15 KKSLRK
-21 KNLARNFIVLL
+21 RNLARNFIVLL
-32 SLIFI
+32 ALIFL

-46 SKNNQAVNSSSNNNI
+46 SKNNQTVKSSSNNNI
-61 LQSQKLYTND
+61 LQSKKLYTND
-71 EIMEEIIQNLNPDI
+71 EIMEKVIENLNPDS
-85 KNNILEKDL
+85 KNNILEKNL
-94 EEEKTKKESFEE
+94 ETEENKKEIFEQ
-106 ELKKDISKEVFE
+106 ELKKDILKEVLE
-118 RQKEIEKSKVE
+118 KQKEIEKSKIEEKV
-129 QKIEI
+129 EI
-134 KQSKEIED
+134 KQAKEPSKEIED
-142 EIIEEKSQIEKP
+142 EIIEEKTKIEKP
-154 ITKQKKD
+154 AIKEKKE

-167 NYKYDLKTKPKLV
+167 SYKYDLKTKPKLV
-180 IIIDDVVSKIQKDK
+180 IIIDDVVSKSQKDK

-199 YPITMAFLPPKSG
+199 YPITMAFLPPNG
-212 HKESAIIA
+212 VQKESAIIA

-290 FSELKKYNFIFVDS
+290 FRALKKYNFIFVDS

-366 FQVLKESKHLLNDVE
+366 FKVLKESKHLLNDVE
-381 PIFLNKLPYFHVKA
+381 PIFLNKLPY
-395 GKDDIAKQTPINE
+395 
-408 AEVYGYF
+408 
-415 QGKLIMYSNFK
+415 L
-426 KKGNS
+426 

>member
-21 KNLARNFIVLL
+21 RNLARNFIVLL
-32 SLIFI
+32 ALIFI

-46 SKNNQAVNSSSNNNI
+46 SKNNQAVKSSSNNNI
-61 LQSQKLYTND
+61 LQSKKLYTND
-71 EIMEEIIQNLNPDI
+71 EIMEKVIENLNPDI

-94 EEEKTKKESFEE
+94 EIEKTKKESFEQ
-106 ELKKDISKEVFE
+106 ELKKDILKEVLE
-118 RQKEIEKSKVE
+118 KQKEIEKSKIEEKV
-129 QKIEI
+129 EI
-134 KQSKEIED
+134 KQAKEPSKEIED
-142 EIIEEKSQIEKP
+142 EIIEEKTKIEKP
-154 ITKQKKD
+154 AIKEKKE

-167 NYKYDLKTKPKLV
+167 SYKYDLKTKPKLV
-180 IIIDDVVSKIQKDK
+180 IIIDDVVSKSQKDK

-199 YPITMAFLPPKSG
+199 YPITMAFLPPNG
-212 HKESAIIA
+212 VQKESAIIA

-290 FSELKKYNFIFVDS
+290 FRALKKYNFIFVDS

-366 FQVLKESKHLLNDVE
+366 FKVLKESKHLLNDVE
-381 PIFLNKLPYFHVKA
+381 PIFLNKLPY
-395 GKDDIAKQTPINE
+395 
-408 AEVYGYF
+408 
-415 QGKLIMYSNFK
+415 L
-426 KKGNS
+426 

>member
-21 KNLARNFIVLL
+21 RNLARNFIVLL

-46 SKNNQAVNSSSNNNI
+46 SKNNQAVNSSSKNNI

-94 EEEKTKKESFEE
+94 EEETKKESFEE

-118 RQKEIEKSKVE
+118 RQKEIEKSKIE
-129 QKIEI
+129 QKIET

-180 IIIDDVVSKIQKDK
+180 IIIDDVVSKTQKDK

-199 YPITMAFLPPKSG
+199 YPITMAFLPPNSG

-290 FSELKKYNFIFVDS
+290 FRALKKYNFIFVDS
-304 KTTPNSVAKELSIK
+304 RTTPNSVAKELSIK

-381 PIFLNKLPYFHVKA
+381 PIFLNKLPY
-395 GKDDIAKQTPINE
+395 
-408 AEVYGYF
+408 
-415 QGKLIMYSNFK
+415 L
-426 KKGNS
+426 